1 MTNLKNSRMGLNRKA
16 RVNRSKVDK
25 ASAWCVAIVL
35 WVLCSSA
42 AQVGEMKELN
52 DSVCSNDDYWGN
64 IDENP
69 KTFME
74 AYDEIMNSDEEI
86 TENCAD
92 VVDTGCKTKQKSL
105 NNANAC
111 INCPLNHTV
120 CDCKKCVV
128 RDYDCTLKTGVCRPK
143 LIPYDIIKKCNQD
156 SCENGGPAVV
166 IIPTVLSVGCY
177 CHTEDMDNQTTKID
191 QEEQKQHLA
200 PKKRAFYRRAL
211 NRN

>member
-1 MTNLKNSRMGLNRKA
+1 MNKGDLLPNYAGLKLERLTFYMVS
-16 RVNRSKVDK
+16 
-25 ASAWCVAIVL
+25 L
-35 WVLCSSA
+35 W
-42 AQVGEMKELN
+42 G
-52 DSVCSNDDYWGN
+52 DS
-64 IDENP
+64 EH
-69 KTFME
+69 F
-74 AYDEIMNSDEEI
+74 
-86 TENCAD
+86 
-92 VVDTGCKTKQKSL
+92 L
-105 NNANAC
+105 
-111 INCPLNHTV
+111 V

-211 NRN
+211 NRNWDTRDTTPSVPCYFKTNQQANTRKSQHTNDKLNFSFIFNTAWNGRTFKSTSEIK